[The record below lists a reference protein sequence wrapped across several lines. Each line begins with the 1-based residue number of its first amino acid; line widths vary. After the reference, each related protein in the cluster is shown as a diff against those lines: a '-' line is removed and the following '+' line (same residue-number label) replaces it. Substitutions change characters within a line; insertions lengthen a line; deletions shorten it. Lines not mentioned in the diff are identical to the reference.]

1 MFKEFERKFLIN
13 PDQYHEIIN
22 ISFPVLTK
30 RIFQGYFWTDR
41 QEEEF
46 RVRVEE
52 FTDEKNVIRDFSKY
66 LTIKDSGLSEREELE
81 FIISSKDAYNIFT
94 KKCSKF
100 LEKTRY
106 IIHWKNF
113 KKLEVN
119 FINDMLLVEIEFDN
133 KEECDNYIPDFPFE
147 KEVTNDKNYY
157 SKNLTYSLTETEIKE
172 KLKYYLHEV

>member
-1 MFKEFERKFLIN
+1 MCKEFERKFLIN
-13 PDQYHEIIN
+13 IDQYHEIIN
-22 ISFPVLTK
+22 ISFPVIAK
-30 RIFQGYFWTDR
+30 RIFQGYFWTDSR
-41 QEEEF
+41 EMEY

-52 FTDEKNVIRDFSKY
+52 FTDEKNAIRNFSKY
-66 LTIKDSGLSEREELE
+66 LTIKDFGLSEREELE
-81 FIISSKDAYNIFT
+81 FIISAKDAYNIFT
-94 KKCSKF
+94 KKCSNF

-113 KKLEVN
+113 KKLEIN

-133 KEECDNYIPDFPFE
+133 KEEYDKYIPDFPFE

-172 KLKYYLHEV
+172 KLKYYLG

>member
-13 PDQYHEIIN
+13 TDQYLEIMN
-22 ISFPVLTK
+22 ISFPVCAK
-30 RIFQGYFWTDR
+30 KIFQGYFWTDSR
-41 QEEEF
+41 EKEY

-52 FTDEKNVIRDFSKY
+52 FTDEKNIIRNFSKY
-66 LTIKDSGLSEREELE
+66 LTIKDFGLSEREELE
-81 FIISSKDAYNIFT
+81 VVISSKDAYNIFT
-94 KKCSKF
+94 KKCSRF

-113 KKLEVN
+113 KQLE
-119 FINDMLLVEIEFDN
+119 INRIQDMLLVEIEFDN
-133 KEECDNYIPDFPFE
+133 KEECDNYIPDFPFQ

>member
-13 PDQYHEIIN
+13 VEQFLEITN
-22 ISFPVLTK
+22 ISSPVLIK
-30 RIFQGYFWTDR
+30 RIFQGYFWTDSR
-41 QEEEF
+41 EKEY

-52 FTDEKNVIRDFSKY
+52 FTDEKSIIRGASKY
-66 LTIKDSGLSEREELE
+66 LTIKDFGLAEREELE
-81 FIISSKDAYNIFT
+81 VAISSKDVYNIFT

-113 KKLEVN
+113 KKLE
-119 FINDMLLVEIEFDN
+119 INKIRDTLLVEIEFDN
-133 KEECDNYIPDFPFE
+133 KEECDKYIPDFPFL

-157 SKNLTYSLTETEIKE
+157 SRNLTYSLTETVVKE
-172 KLKYYLHEV
+172 TLEYYLGEA